1 MLPMLKFRKLVLP
14 LVFVF
19 LVQTFVP
26 MSVMGAETQPVKI
39 AAPAKTEVSL
49 EQAINLVKQN
59 FVIANEFSQFTSGFN
74 SYNNR
79 QSWSLSWS
87 NPDQNGGNFTAQV
100 DVNSGEIL
108 NMYQWKNMNTP
119 QPESGFNLPQVS
131 YVEAKEIAQQLI
143 NKMLPTRLGEL
154 EFVPMDTGIISLYNY
169 GPSMYSFQWKR
180 MVNGI
185 PFPSNSVSVQV
196 NGMDGQ
202 VTSYN
207 FNWSTE
213 SFPSAQAVI
222 GEEKAR
228 QSFTENK
235 MLELQYYIPPMIR
248 PLASTNSTNTTKE
261 QARLVYQLSAFSNG
275 ATIDAL
281 TGKPV
286 KLENGQWLAGDGMG
300 YDRGGYG
307 GEAKSSVQQP
317 VLTPEEQKEIDQNA
331 QTISQEQA
339 VEAVKKWVTVPD
351 SLTLSNVNLGLNGN
365 YGQNRVWTL
374 DWNSDQS
381 KQEGIQYIYA
391 QVDAV
396 TGELLSFN
404 TSSQASLGSEPKTP
418 IDRATAQQLVEE
430 FLKKIQPQRFQNV
443 KLVENSYGLG
453 KGMGES
459 STLQE
464 FNYQRVEK
472 GVLFP
477 NNGVTLRVDALS
489 KTIISYHLNWGN
501 LEFPDPAEGMAQSTA
516 ETEFLKARSLELK
529 YVQMYNPNGL
539 GEIRLVYQPSM
550 DNVLAR
556 SNVMDAKTGQFLD
569 WQGQALADLPRPY
582 HFNDIAGNFAEKEIS
597 LLGQAGIFGEN
608 EELFKPNENL
618 TMASILKAMIIAKDG
633 VWQNVN
639 LKDEDVL
646 KKAKELGW
654 LKEEVSPTAVVSRE
668 QMAKLQIRLINLET
682 IAQLPSLFQSPYE
695 DVLIDSS
702 VVGYAALVKGLGLTK
717 IDGENFEPGRVMTR
731 AEGAYALMKTLEAK

>member
-1 MLPMLKFRKLVLP
+1 MLSMLRFRKLVIP
-14 LVFVF
+14 LAFVF
-19 LVQTFVP
+19 LAQTIVP
-26 MSVMGAETQPVKI
+26 MSVVGAEAQPVKI

-59 FVIANEFSQFTSGFN
+59 FTIPNEFSQFTSGFN

-79 QSWSLSWS
+79 QSWSLNWS
-87 NPDQNGGNFTAQV
+87 NPNQNGGNFTAQV

-108 NMYQWKNMNTP
+108 NMYQWKNTITT

-131 YVEAKEIAQQLI
+131 YAEAKEIAQQLV

-154 EFVPMDTGIISLYNY
+154 EFVPMDAEIISLYNY
-169 GPSMYSFQWKR
+169 GPSTYSFQWKR

-185 PFPSNSVSVQV
+185 PFSSNSVSVQV
-196 NGMDGQ
+196 NGTDGQ

-213 SFPSAQAVI
+213 SFPSAQAFL

-228 QSFTENK
+228 QSFVENK
-235 MLELQYYIPPMIR
+235 MLELQYYLPPMIR
-248 PLASTNSTNTTKE
+248 PFASASSMNTTKA
-261 QARLVYQLSAFSNG
+261 QARLVYQLSALSNG
-275 ATIDAL
+275 ATIDAF

-286 KLENGQWLAGDGMG
+286 KPENGQWLAGEGIA

-307 GEAKSSVQQP
+307 GEAKASQQP
-317 VLTPEEQKEIDQNA
+317 ILTPEEQKEVEQNA
-331 QTISQEQA
+331 QTLSQEQA
-339 VEAVKKWVTVPD
+339 VEAVKKWLPVPD
-351 SLTLSNVNLGLNGN
+351 SLTLRNVNLGLNGN

-374 DWNSDQS
+374 DWNSEQANP
-381 KQEGIQYIYA
+381 EGIQYLNA

-396 TGELLSFN
+396 TGELLAFN
-404 TSSQASLGSEPKTP
+404 TSPRVSAGPEQKTP
-418 IDRATAQQLVEE
+418 IDRVAAQQFVED
-430 FLKKIQPQRFQNV
+430 FLKKIQPERFQEV
-443 KLVENSYGLG
+443 RLIENPNDNY
-453 KGMGES
+453 KMMGGQ

-464 FNYQRVEK
+464 FNYQRLEK

-477 NNGVTLRVDALS
+477 GNGMTVMVDALS
-489 KTIISYHLNWGN
+489 KTIISYYLNWGN

-516 ETEFLKARSLELK
+516 ETEFLKARPLELK
-529 YVQMYNPNGL
+529 YVQMATPNGL

-550 DNVLAR
+550 ENVLAR

-569 WQGQALADLPRPY
+569 WQGQALVDQPRPY
-582 HFNDIAGNFAEKEIS
+582 RFNDIAGNFAEKEIS

-608 EELFKPNENL
+608 EELFKPDESL
-618 TMASILKAMIIAKDG
+618 TMASILKAMIIAKNG

-646 KKAKELGW
+646 KQARELGW
-654 LKEEVSPTAVVSRE
+654 LKEEVSLTAGVTRE
-668 QMAKLQIRLINLET
+668 QMAKLQMRLLNLEKV
-682 IAQLPSLFQSPYE
+682 AQLTNLFQSPYE
-695 DVLIDSS
+695 DVKDDNSQI
-702 VVGYAALVKGLGLTK
+702 GYAALVKGLELMK
-717 IDGENFEPGRVMTR
+717 IDGVNFDSGRVMTR
-731 AEGAYALMKTLEAK
+731 AEGAYALVKTLAAK

>member
-26 MSVMGAETQPVKI
+26 MSVMGAEAQPVKI

-59 FVIANEFSQFTSGFN
+59 FVIPNEFSQFTSGFN

-79 QSWSLSWS
+79 QSWSLNWS

-108 NMYQWKNMNTP
+108 NMYQWKNTNTP

-131 YVEAKEIAQQLI
+131 YAEAKEIAQQLV

-154 EFVPMDTGIISLYNY
+154 EFVPMDAGIISLYNY
-169 GPSMYSFQWKR
+169 GPSTYSFQWKR
-180 MVNGI
+180 MVNEI

-213 SFPSAQAVI
+213 SFPSAQVVL

-228 QSFTENK
+228 LSFAENE
-235 MLELQYYIPPMIR
+235 MLELQYYVPPMIR
-248 PLASTNSTNTTKE
+248 PFASTSSMNTTKE
-261 QARLVYQLSAFSNG
+261 QARLVYQLSALSNG

-286 KLENGQWLAGDGMG
+286 IQENGQWLAGEGMA

-307 GEAKSSVQQP
+307 GEAKASQQP
-317 VLTPEEQKEIDQNA
+317 ALTPEEQKEVEQNA

-339 VEAVKKWVTVPD
+339 VEAVKKWLPVPD
-351 SLTLSNVNLGLNGN
+351 SLALRNVNLGLNGN
-365 YGQNRVWTL
+365 YGQNRIWTL
-374 DWNSDQS
+374 DWNSEQS
-381 KQEGIQYIYA
+381 NPEGIQYLYA

-396 TGELLSFN
+396 TGELLAFN
-404 TSSQASLGSEPKTP
+404 TSPRTSAGTEQKTP
-418 IDRATAQQLVEE
+418 IDRAAAQQFVED
-430 FLKKIQPQRFQNV
+430 FLKKIQPERFQNV
-443 KLVENSYGLG
+443 RLIENPIGNY
-453 KGMGES
+453 KMMGEQGN
-459 STLQE
+459 LQE
-464 FNYQRVEK
+464 FNYQRLEK

-477 NNGVTLRVDALS
+477 SNGMTVMVDALS

-516 ETEFLKARSLELK
+516 ETEFLKARPLELK
-529 YVQMYNPNGL
+529 YVQMYTSNGL

-695 DVLIDSS
+695 DVIIDSS
-702 VVGYAALVKGLGLTK
+702 VVGYAALVKGLGLMK

-731 AEGAYALMKTLEAK
+731 AEGAYALMKTLQAK